1 MEDFSSTFTIED
13 GANGGG
19 SGAGSRRRRSRSRR
33 EQAAQAELEAITKD
47 VSKNSLGLKPLPPKK
62 RNKAHKNKFEKH
74 QKGKPFGKGPS
85 RYRERRDDFAPR
97 PSGAR
102 THAETWWGERWIDA
116 LYRFGW
122 KGRLRSGQIYA
133 QEGRVEA
140 LEIEPGRIKA
150 KVAGT
155 AVDPYTVT
163 VALRPLSD
171 VDWDLVSEIMSCQA
185 LYTAQLLAGEM
196 PPEVEEVFQAARAP
210 LFPRHKE
217 DLRAHCNCPDF
228 ANPCKHIAAVY
239 FAAAQSFDR
248 DPFLLFS
255 LRGRTKE
262 QFLAAIRAQRAAEA
276 QAIASMALDHQ
287 DAASL
292 EPVRF
297 YQAGEEL
304 DSVAIAIAPPAQSTA
319 KRLGRPPFWRSPADP
334 VTRLPEI
341 YEAISRRAREV
352 ALQ

>member
-1 MEDFSSTFTIED
+1 MDEQFGMSFTIED
-13 GANGGG
+13 GAGGPGGNGQ
-19 SGAGSRRRRSRSRR
+19 RRRRSRAKR
-33 EQAAQAELEAITKD
+33 EHAAHAELAAITQD
-47 VSKNSLGLKPLPPKK
+47 VSQGPRGAKHPGGKKRHKGNKGGSLPPFGAKQ
-62 RNKAHKNKFEKH
+62 R
-74 QKGKPFGKGPS
+74 PFGKGFKQRP
-85 RYRERRDDFAPR
+85 ERFGEDR
-97 PSGAR
+97 PTGAR
-102 THAETWWGERWIDA
+102 RQAETWWGERWIDA

-155 AVDPYTVT
+155 AVDPYAVT
-163 VALRPLSD
+163 ISLKPLSD
-171 VDWDLVSEIMSCQA
+171 LDWDLVSEIMSCQA

-196 PPEVEEVFQAARAP
+196 PPEVEEVFHAARAP
-210 LFPRHKE
+210 LFPRHKD

-239 FAAAQSFDR
+239 FAAAQTFDR

-262 QFLAAIRAQRAAEA
+262 QFLAAVRAQRAAEA

-287 DAASL
+287 DATSL

-304 DSVAIAIAPPAQSTA
+304 AAVSISIAQPAASTA

-334 VTRLPEI
+334 ITRLPEI